1 MTESIILGLIIET
14 RFLGPTDTR
23 DSRIIAVCKRDS
35 DRTYRKTVSYSH
47 GLTSEACHQNA
58 AEAVMAV
65 MEADLAYDGC
75 EPFRIVARGHG
86 GRSDA
91 GYYFLIN
98 RGGA

>member
-1 MTESIILGLIIET
+1 MTESWILGLIIET
-14 RFLGPTDTR
+14 KFLGPTDTKG
-23 DSRIIAVCKRDS
+23 SRITAVCKRDS
-35 DRTYRKTVSYSH
+35 DRTCRKTVSYDH
-47 GLTSEACHQNA
+47 RLNSEANHLAA

-65 MEADLAYDGC
+65 METDLAYEGC
-75 EPFRIVARGHG
+75 EPFRVIARGYG